1 MLKVLQRR
9 TARLAVIASLVAT
22 AALAQMPT
30 SPWKKGAPFP
40 QPDEELYGVAL
51 NGKMYV
57 IGGWDDGKAGG
68 VNYEYNPATDKWTKK
83 QPMPRPAHHAA
94 LAAANGKIYVMG
106 GFVVPK
112 DTAIPVGGAWEP
124 IDNAWEYDPAA
135 DSWKSLPP
143 LPGKRGSAVA
153 AEVSGKIYVIGG
165 ATTVDGSKDP
175 FFTFFGPSKVLSTND
190 VYDPATNKWE
200 SRTPMSVARN
210 HAFGAA
216 VNGKIYVIGGRTGH
230 GFILSATNTD
240 VVEEYNPINNT
251 WSAPKER
258 MPTARSGGATG
269 TDGRRIYV
277 AGGEVTTT
285 ELVGAFKAIEAYDV
299 LTNSWMTLPSMPMP
313 RHGVAGA
320 VIGNR
325 FHLVSGMVQSAG
337 VLTFLDPKL
346 ETHTGN
352 HDILEL
358 QFNPNPP
365 ATAKSEENPLP
376 AAKSAAIVSSAAAP
390 PAATSTIALIA
401 AKSVEA
407 PAAATSAGT
416 ASSGGP
422 KKLYTRY
429 NVNSPQGQ
437 VMLAK
442 YAQAIEIMRELPDY
456 DQRSWKYWWYTHWVK
471 GYPAA
476 LWDLSEKKKAE
487 VIASLPPEYRADAE
501 AIWNGCQAHPYNPSN
516 PEQYQQWY
524 FLPWHRLMLNQ
535 FEGVIREVLH
545 DEEFT
550 LPYWNPITGD
560 PNDLIVPAVFRIP
573 GSTLYNGTR
582 WFWVNGG
589 ERIDTLYRDW
599 INLDALNEKFYID
612 SPNGNLG
619 FNPRLDQ
626 NPHFFTHFALGGDM
640 AEFSTVGGDPMF
652 YLHHAN
658 IDRLWESWNRLGN
671 KNPTDPKY
679 LDRKFAYGDRS
690 GKRVDLPVSAS
701 DRTAQLGYEYDSYE
715 KPPQPQHLT
724 TAEAAAR
731 QRTYESLH
739 ERAMGGPSGAQ
750 HASIASG
757 GKQQCS

>member
-1 MLKVLQRR
+1 MSKVLQKL
-9 TARLAVIASLVAT
+9 TAMLVVIASLVFAT

-30 SPWKKGAPFP
+30 SPWKKAAPFP
-40 QPDEELYGVAL
+40 EPDEELYGVAL

-68 VNYEYNPATDKWTKK
+68 INYEYNPTTDKWTKK

-106 GFVVPK
+106 GFVPPK
-112 DTAIPVGGAWEP
+112 DSAIPIGGAWEP
-124 IDNAWEYDPAA
+124 IDNAWQYDPAA

-143 LPGKRGSAVA
+143 LPGKRGSALA
-153 AEVSGKIYVIGG
+153 AEVGGKIYVIGG
-165 ATTVDGSKDP
+165 ATTADGSKDP
-175 FFTFFGPSKVLSTND
+175 FFTFFGPSKVLATND

-230 GFILSATNTD
+230 AFILSATNTD
-240 VVEEYNPINNT
+240 VVEEYNPVSNS

-258 MPTARSGGATG
+258 MPTPRSGGASG
-269 TDGRRIYV
+269 TDGRRIFV

-285 ELVGAFKAIEAYDV
+285 ELVGAFRAIEAYDTV
-299 LTNSWMTLPSMPMP
+299 TNSWMTLPPMPMP

-325 FHLVSGMVQSAG
+325 FHLVSGMIQSAG
-337 VLTFLDPKL
+337 ALVFLDPQL
-346 ETHTGN
+346 ATHTGA
-352 HDILEL
+352 HDVLEL

-365 ATAKSEENPLP
+365 
-376 AAKSAAIVSSAAAP
+376 SAAQKEEAPSSTGAKTVGAASSSAAVQNVTPVSNKDAN
-390 PAATSTIALIA
+390 
-401 AKSVEA
+401 SV
-407 PAAATSAGT
+407 GT
-416 ASSGGP
+416 ASSGG
-422 KKLYTRY
+422 KKPYIRY
-429 NVNSPQGQ
+429 NVNSPEGQ

-442 YAQAIEIMRELPDY
+442 YARAVEIMQELPEY
-456 DQRSWKYWWYTHWVK
+456 DQHSWKFWWYTHWVK

-476 LWDLSEKKKAE
+476 LWDLSKKKKAE

-501 AIWNGCQAHPYNPSN
+501 AVWNGCQAHAYDSSD
-516 PEQYQQWY
+516 PEHYQQWY
-524 FLPWHRLMLNQ
+524 FLPWHRLMLAQ
-535 FEGVIREVLH
+535 LEGVIREVLH
-545 DEEFT
+545 DEDFT
-550 LPYWNPITGD
+550 LPYWNPITGNPD
-560 PNDLIVPAVFRIP
+560 DLIVPAVFRVP
-573 GSTLYNGTR
+573 GSTLYDGTR

-679 LDRKFAYGDRS
+679 LNRKFSYGDRS
-690 GKRVDLPVSAS
+690 GKRADLAVSAS

-715 KPPQPQHLT
+715 KAPQPQHLSPQ
-724 TAEAAAR
+724 EAAAR
-731 QRTYESLH
+731 QRTYETLH
-739 ERAMGGPSGAQ
+739 EQALGGPSGAQ
-750 HASIASG
+750 HASSASKG
-757 GKQQCS
+757 DRQ

>member
-1 MLKVLQRR
+1 MSKLLQRR
-9 TARLAVIASLVAT
+9 TAMLAVITSLVFAM
-22 AALAQMPT
+22 AASAQMPT

-240 VVEEYNPINNT
+240 VVEEYNPISNT

-258 MPTARSGGATG
+258 MPTARSGGASG

-365 ATAKSEENPLP
+365 ATAKSEDNPP
-376 AAKSAAIVSSAAAP
+376 TAPKNAAIVSSAVAP
-390 PAATSTIALIA
+390 AAATSTMALIA

-407 PAAATSAGT
+407 PTAATSAGT

-560 PNDLIVPAVFRIP
+560 PNDLIVPAVFRVP

-701 DRTAQLGYEYDSYE
+701 DRTAMLGYEYDSYE
-715 KPPQPQHLT
+715 KAPQPQHLT
-724 TAEAAAR
+724 TEEAAAR

-757 GKQQCS
+757 GKQQ